1 MKIAIIG
8 GGITGLTAGHEAA
21 KSGADVTVYEASHRA
36 GGCIS
41 SSDFTGQPVDEGPD
55 AFLARVS
62 WATDLCTEL
71 GLKDQL
77 VAPAKRQAYVYSH
90 GALRLLP
97 APNVLGVPLDMDAL
111 AASGIVSPQG
121 IQRARQEPPYAGL
134 APDADITVGQFVRQ
148 QLGNE
153 VAERLVDPLIGGINA
168 ASIDELSLRAAAPQL
183 AGAASAGGSLVEALR
198 QITQTTLASAPAA
211 ASTAS
216 TASAAPVFFT
226 LREGLASLVD
236 ALVARLGE
244 RLKLCTP
251 VTNLTDIDADRIII
265 TVPASAASSLLVDV
279 SPQTAACLESIRYA
293 SVVLLTLAF
302 EAKDVE
308 HPMDGSGY
316 LVPAVEGR
324 LLTACSWAS
333 TKWAHI
339 GLPNQVV
346 LRASVG
352 RYGQQQAT
360 QMDDAHLLSAVRAD
374 LAATMGLT
382 AEPSDVRIS
391 RWTNSF
397 PQFRLGHTKTVAQI
411 RQALAQDA
419 PHILATGAWA
429 QGLGLPACIQQG
441 RTAAQ
446 ASLGKSAGTQ

>member
-8 GGITGLTAGHEAA
+8 GGITGLTAGYEAA
-21 KSGADVTVYEASHRA
+21 KSGADVTVYEASNRA

-41 SSDFTGQPVDEGPD
+41 TSDFTGQPVDEGPD

-97 APNVLGVPLDMDAL
+97 VPNVLGVPLDMDAL
-111 AASGIVSPQG
+111 AGSGIVSPQG

-153 VAERLVDPLIGGINA
+153 VAARLADPLIGGINA
-168 ASIDELSLRAAAPQL
+168 ASIDDLSLRAAAPQL

-265 TVPASAASSLLVDV
+265 TVPASAASSLLADV
-279 SPQTAACLESIRYA
+279 SPQTAARLESIRYA

-374 LAATMGLT
+374 LTATMGLT

-419 PHILATGAWA
+419 PHILTTGAWA